1 LKAAGSQSPH
11 HVLTVARLTAP
22 GRRDSIRDEAL
33 SDRCLIGLAAGY
45 VLIRL
50 SQRNLLSEE
59 LTGETDLEDVVAPGS

>member
-1 LKAAGSQSPH
+1 MRRFLIAA
-11 HVLTVARLTAP
+11 
-22 GRRDSIRDEAL
+22 
-33 SDRCLIGLAAGY
+33 LIGLAAGY